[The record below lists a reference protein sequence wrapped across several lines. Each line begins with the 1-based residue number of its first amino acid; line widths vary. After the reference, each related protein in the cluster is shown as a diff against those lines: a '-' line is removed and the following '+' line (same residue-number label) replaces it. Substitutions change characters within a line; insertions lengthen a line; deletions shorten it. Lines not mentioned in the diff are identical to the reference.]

1 MADRAQRRLAAIIAA
16 DVAGYSRLMRLD
28 EEATMAAWWSY
39 RQEVID
45 PLVADH
51 GGRVVKLTGDGFLAE
66 FASAIDAVYAAI
78 AMQSEISSRVA
89 DIPADKRVQFRMG
102 INLGDIL
109 WDDEDIYGDGVN
121 IAARIE
127 ALADPGGVLVSA
139 SIHDQ
144 VHYRVSVGFE
154 DMGEH
159 ELKNIDVP
167 LRIYRISSDPSVS
180 NVAVPK
186 ADTVTLPNR
195 PSIAVLPFTVTGGN
209 QDHEDFADGL
219 GADINTELSRFGTI
233 VVVGHQVSK
242 RHSLETE
249 SIEDIGR
256 TLSVGYLLS
265 GSVRF
270 AGNRVRISAEMLEV
284 SSGHPHWSE
293 RFDRLL
299 DDPFALQEEISRTIV
314 GMVEPI
320 LHRSEMDRISRSP
333 PSELRPNE
341 LMLRAWRISDQGYE
355 EGNRAAQLDLEEA
368 ILRDPH
374 YSDAHTQ
381 LAWIFWY
388 DALNGWT
395 DEPEKALHK
404 ALEYA
409 ERGFSLNPKDY
420 DAVGGRGAALVGLG
434 KYESIMRIIDELAT
448 KFPGHAHATM
458 YRSQLFNSLG
468 QHQEALALIQ
478 YALKINPEHD
488 HWHWNHLGICLFCLE
503 RFEEAVDALEQFKA
517 LSKFPQGRLFLAAAY
532 AAAER
537 KADARS
543 EIDSLGVDV
552 EKLTECSEKYYYRD
566 PSDRERIRMWA
577 RKAAQPE

>member
-1 MADRAQRRLAAIIAA
+1 MTDKVQRRLAAIIVA

-45 PLVADH
+45 PIVADH

-66 FASAIDAVYAAI
+66 FASATDAVSAAI
-78 AMQSEISSRVA
+78 AMQSEIASRVA
-89 DIPADKRVQFRMG
+89 DVSADKRVQFRMG

-127 ALADPGGVLVSA
+127 ALADPGGILVSA

-144 VHYRVSVGFE
+144 VHHRVSAGFE
-154 DMGEH
+154 DIGEH
-159 ELKNIDVP
+159 ELKNIDGP
-167 LRIYRISSDPSVS
+167 LRVYRVSSDPPKTITTVS
-180 NVAVPK
+180 K

-195 PSIAVLPFTVTGGN
+195 PSIAVLPFTVTDGN

-219 GADINTELSRFGTI
+219 GADINTELSRFGAI

-242 RHSLETE
+242 RHSLETN

-256 TLSVGYLLS
+256 ALSVGYLLS

-293 RFDRLL
+293 RYDRSLE
-299 DDPFALQEEISRTIV
+299 DPFAIQEEISRTIV
-314 GMVEPI
+314 GMVEPK

-333 PSELRPNE
+333 PGELRPNE

-355 EGNRAAQLDLEEA
+355 KGNRAAQLDLEEA
-368 ILRDPH
+368 ILQDPH

-381 LAWIFWY
+381 LSWIFWF

-395 DEPEKALHK
+395 DEPEKALRK

-409 ERGFSLNPKDY
+409 EKGYSLNPKDY
-420 DAVGGRGAALVGLG
+420 DAVGARGASLVGLG
-434 KYESIMRIIDELAT
+434 KYESIKRIVDELAT
-448 KFPGHAHATM
+448 KFPGHAHAAM

-468 QHQEALALIQ
+468 KHQEAMELIQ
-478 YALKINPEHD
+478 YTLKINPEHD
-488 HWHWNHLGICLFCLE
+488 HWHWNQLGICLFCLE
-503 RFEEAVDALEQFKA
+503 RFEEAIDALEQFKT
-517 LSKFPQGRLFLAAAY
+517 LSKFPHGRLFLAAAY
-532 AAAER
+532 AAAGR

-543 EIDSLGVDV
+543 ESDSLGLDV
-552 EKLTECSEKYYYRD
+552 EKLIECSEKYYFRD
-566 PSDRERIRMWA
+566 PSDRERLRMWG